1 MLLQSEVSSE
11 EDADAPWDPDHA
23 TPFRPQA
30 GSRASGNRAG
40 RRRSNTAEVWGE
52 RPLLASHME
61 G

>member
-52 RPLLASHME
+52 GPC
-61 G
+61 